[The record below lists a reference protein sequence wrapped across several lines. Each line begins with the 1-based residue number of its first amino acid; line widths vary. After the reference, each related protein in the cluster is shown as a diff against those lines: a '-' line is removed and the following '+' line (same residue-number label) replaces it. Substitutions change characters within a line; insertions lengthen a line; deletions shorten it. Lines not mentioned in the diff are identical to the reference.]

1 MNVNRNV
8 NQETLIEVKDLR
20 KVFGKNEVLTGITTE
35 IKRGEVVVII
45 GPSGSGKSTFLRSLN
60 LLEPPTEGTILFEG
74 VNITDPKTDIDLHR
88 QKMGMVFQHFNL
100 FPHMTVIKNL
110 EKPAKI
116 VKKLDSRAVK
126 EQSHAL
132 LNKVGLLDKAEI
144 YPDQLSGGQKQRV
157 AIVRALMMNPEIM
170 LFDEPTSS
178 LDPEITKEVLHTM
191 KQLAEE
197 KMTMLIVTHE
207 IGFAKEVASKIL
219 FMSNGKILES
229 GTPDEIF
236 NNPKHERTKLFLN
249 NSF

>member
-1 MNVNRNV
+1 MNI
-8 NQETLIEVKDLR
+8 IEVSNLK
-20 KVFGKNEVLTGITTE
+20 KSFGNLQVLKNVSFTVEKGD
-35 IKRGEVVVII
+35 VIAI
-45 GPSGSGKSTFLRSLN
+45 LGSSGSGKSTLLRCLID
-60 LLEPPTEGTILFEG
+60 LEKIDDGTISIDG
-74 VNITDPKTDIDLHR
+74 DIFVKNGKYMPNKIVKEATM
-88 QKMGMVFQHFNL
+88 KMGMVFQHFNL

-110 EKPAKI
+110 EKPVKI
-116 VKKLDSRAVK
+116 IKKSNIADIREKS
-126 EQSHAL
+126 QAL
-132 LNKVGLLDKAEI
+132 LNKVGLLEKADS

-178 LDPEITKEVLHTM
+178 LDPEITKEVLYTM

-207 IGFAKEVASKIL
+207 ISFAKEVASKIL
-219 FMSNGKILES
+219 FMADGEILES

>member
-1 MNVNRNV
+1 M
-8 NQETLIEVKDLR
+8 IEVSHLKKSFGSLNVLKD
-20 KVFGKNEVLTGITTE
+20 VSFTVEEGD
-35 IKRGEVVVII
+35 VIAI
-45 GPSGSGKSTFLRSLN
+45 LGSSGSGKSTLLRCLID
-60 LLEPPTEGTILFEG
+60 LEKIDDGTITVDGEIFVKNG
-74 VNITDPKTDIDLHR
+74 VYMPNKIVKEATM
-88 QKMGMVFQHFNL
+88 KMGMVFQHFNL

>member
-1 MNVNRNV
+1 MSI
-8 NQETLIEVKDLR
+8 IEVSHLKKSFGSLNVLKD
-20 KVFGKNEVLTGITTE
+20 VSFTVEEGD
-35 IKRGEVVVII
+35 VIAI
-45 GPSGSGKSTFLRSLN
+45 LGSSGSGKSTLLRCLID
-60 LLEPPTEGTILFEG
+60 LEKIDDGTITVDGEIFVKNG
-74 VNITDPKTDIDLHR
+74 VYMPNKIVKEATM
-88 QKMGMVFQHFNL
+88 KMGMVFQHFNL

-132 LNKVGLLDKAEI
+132 HNKVGLLDKAET

>member
-1 MNVNRNV
+1 MIKISNLHKNFGDLHVLKGIDLQV
-8 NQETLIEVKDLR
+8 NQGDI
-20 KVFGKNEVLTGITTE
+20 IA
-35 IKRGEVVVII
+35 II
-45 GPSGSGKSTFLRSLN
+45 GPSGSGKST
-60 LLEPPTEGTILFEG
+60 LLHCINKLEEPTAGHIFIDNEDIINPEC
-74 VNITDPKTDIDLHR
+74 NINAVR
-88 QKMGMVFQHFNL
+88 QKVGMVFQHFNL

-116 VKKLDSRAVK
+116 VKKLDNRTILEKS
-126 EQSHAL
+126 QML
-132 LNKVGLLDKAEI
+132 LNKVGLLDKADT
-144 YPDQLSGGQKQRV
+144 YPDQLSGGQKQRA

-219 FMSNGKILES
+219 FMSNGEILES

-236 NNPKHERTKLFLN
+236 NNPKNERTKLFLN

>member
-1 MNVNRNV
+1 MSI
-8 NQETLIEVKDLR
+8 IEVSHLKKSFGSLNVLKDVSFAVE
-20 KVFGKNEVLTGITTE
+20 KGD
-35 IKRGEVVVII
+35 VIAI
-45 GPSGSGKSTFLRSLN
+45 LGSSGSGKSTLLRCLID
-60 LLEPPTEGTILFEG
+60 LEKIDDGTITVDGDTFVKNG
-74 VNITDPKTDIDLHR
+74 VYMPNKVVKDVTM
-88 QKMGMVFQHFNL
+88 KMGMVFQHFNL
-100 FPHMTVIKNL
+100 FPHMTVMKNL

-116 VKKLDSRAVK
+116 VKKLDSK
-126 EQSHAL
+126 TIQKKSKIL
-132 LNKVGLLDKAEI
+132 LNKVGLLDKADV

-219 FMSNGKILES
+219 FMSNGEILES

>member
-1 MNVNRNV
+1 MSI
-8 NQETLIEVKDLR
+8 IEVSHLKKSFGSLNVLKD
-20 KVFGKNEVLTGITTE
+20 VSFTVEEGD
-35 IKRGEVVVII
+35 VIAI
-45 GPSGSGKSTFLRSLN
+45 LGSSGSGKSTLLRCLID
-60 LLEPPTEGTILFEG
+60 LEKIDDGTITVDGEIFVKNG
-74 VNITDPKTDIDLHR
+74 VYMPNKIVKEATM
-88 QKMGMVFQHFNL
+88 KMGMVFQHFNL

-157 AIVRALMMNPEIM
+157 AIVRALLMNPEIM

>member
-1 MNVNRNV
+1 MPNKIVK
-8 NQETLIEVKDLR
+8 EATL
-20 KVFGKNEVLTGITTE
+20 
-35 IKRGEVVVII
+35 
-45 GPSGSGKSTFLRSLN
+45 
-60 LLEPPTEGTILFEG
+60 
-74 VNITDPKTDIDLHR
+74 
-88 QKMGMVFQHFNL
+88 KMGMVFQHFNL
-100 FPHMTVIKNL
+100 FPHLTVMKNL

-116 VKKLDSRAVK
+116 VKKLDTNTIK
-126 EQSHAL
+126 NKSHAL
-132 LNKVGLLDKAEI
+132 LNKVGLLDKANA

-219 FMSNGKILES
+219 FMSNGEILES

-236 NNPKHERTKLFLN
+236 NNPKNERTKLFLN

>member
-1 MNVNRNV
+1 MSI
-8 NQETLIEVKDLR
+8 IEVSHLKKSFGSLNVLKDISFTVE
-20 KVFGKNEVLTGITTE
+20 KGD
-35 IKRGEVVVII
+35 VIAI
-45 GPSGSGKSTFLRSLN
+45 LGSSGSGKSTLLRCLID
-60 LLEPPTEGTILFEG
+60 LEKIDDGTITVDGDTFVKNG
-74 VNITDPKTDIDLHR
+74 VYMPNKIVKDATM
-88 QKMGMVFQHFNL
+88 KMGMVFQHFNL
-100 FPHMTVIKNL
+100 FPHITVMKNL

-116 VKKLDSRAVK
+116 VNKLDSK
-126 EQSHAL
+126 TIQEKSQML
-132 LNKVGLLDKAEI
+132 LNKVGLLDKADT

-219 FMSNGKILES
+219 FMFNGEILES

-236 NNPKHERTKLFLN
+236 NNPKNERTKLFLN

>member
-1 MNVNRNV
+1 MSI
-8 NQETLIEVKDLR
+8 IEVSHLKKSFGTLDVLKDISFNVE
-20 KVFGKNEVLTGITTE
+20 KGD
-35 IKRGEVVVII
+35 VVAIL
-45 GPSGSGKSTFLRSLN
+45 GSSGSGKSTLLRCLID
-60 LLEPPTEGTILFEG
+60 LEKIDDGTITVDGDTFVKNG
-74 VNITDPKTDIDLHR
+74 VYMPNKIVKEATI
-88 QKMGMVFQHFNL
+88 KMGMVFQHFNL
-100 FPHMTVIKNL
+100 FPHLTVEKNL

-116 VKKLDSRAVK
+116 VKKLDDKTIK
-126 EQSHAL
+126 EKTKVL
-132 LNKVGLLDKAEI
+132 LDKVGLLDKANA

-207 IGFAKEVASKIL
+207 MGFAKEVASKIL
-219 FMSNGKILES
+219 FMSDGEILET
-229 GTPDEIF
+229 GTPDEVF
-236 NNPKHERTKLFLN
+236 NNPKNERTKLFLN

>member
-1 MNVNRNV
+1 MSI
-8 NQETLIEVKDLR
+8 IEVSHLKKSFGSLNVLKDISFTVE
-20 KVFGKNEVLTGITTE
+20 KGD
-35 IKRGEVVVII
+35 VIAI
-45 GPSGSGKSTFLRSLN
+45 LGSSGSGKSTLLRCLID
-60 LLEPPTEGTILFEG
+60 LEKIDDGTITVDGDTFVKNG
-74 VNITDPKTDIDLHR
+74 VNMPNKVGKDVTM
-88 QKMGMVFQHFNL
+88 KMGMVFQHFNL
-100 FPHMTVIKNL
+100 FPHMTVMKNL

-116 VKKLDSRAVK
+116 VKKLDSK
-126 EQSHAL
+126 TIQKKSKIL
-132 LNKVGLLDKAEI
+132 LNKVGLLDKADV

-219 FMSNGKILES
+219 FMSNGEILES

>member
-1 MNVNRNV
+1 MSI
-8 NQETLIEVKDLR
+8 IEVSHLKKSFGSLNVLKDVSFTVE
-20 KVFGKNEVLTGITTE
+20 KGD
-35 IKRGEVVVII
+35 VIAI
-45 GPSGSGKSTFLRSLN
+45 LGSSGSGKSTLLRCLID
-60 LLEPPTEGTILFEG
+60 LEKIDDGTITVDGDTFVKNG
-74 VNITDPKTDIDLHR
+74 VYMPNKVVKDVTM
-88 QKMGMVFQHFNL
+88 KMGMVFQHFNL
-100 FPHMTVIKNL
+100 FPHMTVMKNL

-116 VKKLDSRAVK
+116 VKKLDSNTIQK
-126 EQSHAL
+126 KSKIL
-132 LNKVGLLDKAEI
+132 LNKVGLLDKADV

-219 FMSNGKILES
+219 FMSNGEILES

>member
-1 MNVNRNV
+1 MSI
-8 NQETLIEVKDLR
+8 IEVSHLKKSFGSLNVLKDVSFTVE
-20 KVFGKNEVLTGITTE
+20 KGD
-35 IKRGEVVVII
+35 VIAI
-45 GPSGSGKSTFLRSLN
+45 LGSSGSGKSTLLRCLID
-60 LLEPPTEGTILFEG
+60 LEKIDDGTITVDGDTFVKNG
-74 VNITDPKTDIDLHR
+74 VYMPNTIVKDATM
-88 QKMGMVFQHFNL
+88 KMGMVFQHFNL

-116 VKKLDSRAVK
+116 IKKLDSRTIQEK
-126 EQSHAL
+126 SQML
-132 LNKVGLLDKAEI
+132 LNKVGLLDKADT

-219 FMSNGKILES
+219 FMSNGEILES

-236 NNPKHERTKLFLN
+236 NNPKNERTKLFLN

>member
-1 MNVNRNV
+1 MSI
-8 NQETLIEVKDLR
+8 IEVSHLKKSFGSLNVLKDVSFTVE
-20 KVFGKNEVLTGITTE
+20 KGD
-35 IKRGEVVVII
+35 VIAI
-45 GPSGSGKSTFLRSLN
+45 LGSSGSGKSTLLRCLID
-60 LLEPPTEGTILFEG
+60 LEKIDDGTITVDSDTFVKNG
-74 VNITDPKTDIDLHR
+74 IYMPNKIVKDATM
-88 QKMGMVFQHFNL
+88 KMGMVFQHFNL

-116 VKKLDSRAVK
+116 VKKLDNRTILEKS
-126 EQSHAL
+126 QML
-132 LNKVGLLDKAEI
+132 LNKVGLLDKADT
-144 YPDQLSGGQKQRV
+144 YPDQLSGGQKQRA

-219 FMSNGKILES
+219 FMSNGEILES

-236 NNPKHERTKLFLN
+236 NNPKNERTKLFLN

>member
-1 MNVNRNV
+1 MSI
-8 NQETLIEVKDLR
+8 IEVSHLKKSFGSLNVLKDVSFTVE
-20 KVFGKNEVLTGITTE
+20 KGD
-35 IKRGEVVVII
+35 VIAI
-45 GPSGSGKSTFLRSLN
+45 LGSSGSGKSTLLRCLID
-60 LLEPPTEGTILFEG
+60 LEKIDDGTITVDGDTFVKNG
-74 VNITDPKTDIDLHR
+74 VYMPNKIVKDATM
-88 QKMGMVFQHFNL
+88 KMGMVFQHFNL
-100 FPHMTVIKNL
+100 FPHMTVMKNL

-116 VKKLDSRAVK
+116 VKKLDSK
-126 EQSHAL
+126 TIQKKSKIL
-132 LNKVGLLDKAEI
+132 LNKVGLLDKADV

-219 FMSNGKILES
+219 FMSNGEILES

>member
-1 MNVNRNV
+1 MSI
-8 NQETLIEVKDLR
+8 IEVSHLKKSFGSLNVLKDVSFTVE
-20 KVFGKNEVLTGITTE
+20 KGD
-35 IKRGEVVVII
+35 VIAI
-45 GPSGSGKSTFLRSLN
+45 LGSSGSGKSTLLRCLID
-60 LLEPPTEGTILFEG
+60 LEKIDDGTITVDGDTFVKNG
-74 VNITDPKTDIDLHR
+74 VYMPNKVVKDVTM
-88 QKMGMVFQHFNL
+88 KMGMVFQHFNL
-100 FPHMTVIKNL
+100 FPHMTVMKNL

-116 VKKLDSRAVK
+116 VKKLDSK
-126 EQSHAL
+126 TIQKKSKIL
-132 LNKVGLLDKAEI
+132 LNKVGLLDKADV

-191 KQLAEE
+191 KQLADE

-219 FMSNGKILES
+219 FMSNGEILES

>member
-1 MNVNRNV
+1 MSI
-8 NQETLIEVKDLR
+8 IEVSHLKKSFGSLNVLKD
-20 KVFGKNEVLTGITTE
+20 VSFTVEEGD
-35 IKRGEVVVII
+35 VIAI
-45 GPSGSGKSTFLRSLN
+45 LGSSGSGKSTLLRCLID
-60 LLEPPTEGTILFEG
+60 LEKIDDGTITVDGEIFVKNG
-74 VNITDPKTDIDLHR
+74 VYMPNKIVKEATM
-88 QKMGMVFQHFNL
+88 KMGMVFQHFNL

-144 YPDQLSGGQKQRV
+144 YPDQLSGGKKQRV

>member
-1 MNVNRNV
+1 MSI
-8 NQETLIEVKDLR
+8 IEVSHLKKSFGSLNVLKDVSFTVE
-20 KVFGKNEVLTGITTE
+20 KGD
-35 IKRGEVVVII
+35 VIAI
-45 GPSGSGKSTFLRSLN
+45 LGSSGSGKSTLLRCLID
-60 LLEPPTEGTILFEG
+60 LEKIDDGTITVDSDTFVKNG
-74 VNITDPKTDIDLHR
+74 IYMPNKIVKDATM
-88 QKMGMVFQHFNL
+88 KMGMVFQHFNL

-116 VKKLDSRAVK
+116 VNKLDSK
-126 EQSHAL
+126 TIQEKSQML
-132 LNKVGLLDKAEI
+132 LNKVGLLDKADT
-144 YPDQLSGGQKQRV
+144 YPDHLSGGQKQRV

-219 FMSNGKILES
+219 FMSNGEILES

-236 NNPKHERTKLFLN
+236 NNPKNKRTKLFLN

>member
-1 MNVNRNV
+1 MSI
-8 NQETLIEVKDLR
+8 IEVSHLKKSFGSLNVLKDVSFTVE
-20 KVFGKNEVLTGITTE
+20 KGD
-35 IKRGEVVVII
+35 VIAI
-45 GPSGSGKSTFLRSLN
+45 LGSSGSGKSTLLRCLID
-60 LLEPPTEGTILFEG
+60 LEKIDDGTITVDGETFVKNG
-74 VNITDPKTDIDLHR
+74 VYMPHKIVKDATM
-88 QKMGMVFQHFNL
+88 KMGMVFQHFNL

-116 VKKLDSRAVK
+116 IKKMNRNTIREKS
-126 EQSHAL
+126 QML
-132 LNKVGLLDKAEI
+132 LNKVGLLDKADT

-197 KMTMLIVTHE
+197 NMTMLIVTHE

-219 FMSNGKILES
+219 FMSNGEILES

-236 NNPKHERTKLFLN
+236 NNPKSERTKLFLN

>member
-1 MNVNRNV
+1 MSI
-8 NQETLIEVKDLR
+8 IEVSHLKKSFGSLNVLKDVSFTVE
-20 KVFGKNEVLTGITTE
+20 KGD
-35 IKRGEVVVII
+35 VIAI
-45 GPSGSGKSTFLRSLN
+45 LGSSGSGKSTLLRCLIN
-60 LLEPPTEGTILFEG
+60 LEKIDDGTITVDGDTFVKNG
-74 VNITDPKTDIDLHR
+74 VYMPNKIVKDATM
-88 QKMGMVFQHFNL
+88 KMGMVFQHFNL
-100 FPHMTVIKNL
+100 FPHMTVMKNL

-116 VKKLDSRAVK
+116 VKKLDSRTIQEK
-126 EQSHAL
+126 SQML
-132 LNKVGLLDKAEI
+132 LNKVGLLDKADT

-219 FMSNGKILES
+219 FMSNGEILES

>member
-1 MNVNRNV
+1 MSI
-8 NQETLIEVKDLR
+8 IEVSHLKKSFGSLNVLKDVSFTVE
-20 KVFGKNEVLTGITTE
+20 KGD
-35 IKRGEVVVII
+35 VIAI
-45 GPSGSGKSTFLRSLN
+45 LGSSGSGKSTLLRCLID
-60 LLEPPTEGTILFEG
+60 LEKIDDGTITVDGDTFVKNG
-74 VNITDPKTDIDLHR
+74 VYMPNKIVKDATM
-88 QKMGMVFQHFNL
+88 KMGMVFQHFNL
-100 FPHMTVIKNL
+100 FPHMTVVKNL

-116 VKKLDSRAVK
+116 IKKLDNKTIQEKSRM
-126 EQSHAL
+126 L
-132 LNKVGLLDKAEI
+132 LNKVGLLDKADT

-219 FMSNGKILES
+219 FMSNGEILES

-236 NNPKHERTKLFLN
+236 NNPKNERTKLFLN

>member
-1 MNVNRNV
+1 MSI
-8 NQETLIEVKDLR
+8 IEVSHLKKSFGSLNVLKDVSFTVE
-20 KVFGKNEVLTGITTE
+20 KGD
-35 IKRGEVVVII
+35 VIAI
-45 GPSGSGKSTFLRSLN
+45 LGSSGSGKSTLLRCLIN
-60 LLEPPTEGTILFEG
+60 LEKIDDGTITVDGDTFVKNG
-74 VNITDPKTDIDLHR
+74 VYMPNKIVKDATM
-88 QKMGMVFQHFNL
+88 KMGMVFQHFNL
-100 FPHMTVIKNL
+100 FPHMTVMKNL

-116 VKKLDSRAVK
+116 VKKLDSRTIQEK
-126 EQSHAL
+126 SQML
-132 LNKVGLLDKAEI
+132 LNKVGLLDKADT

-207 IGFAKEVASKIL
+207 IGCAKEVASKIL
-219 FMSNGKILES
+219 FMSSGEILAS
-229 GTPDEIF
+229 GTPDEII
-236 NNPKHERTKLFLN
+236 NNPKNERTKLFLN

>member
-1 MNVNRNV
+1 MSI
-8 NQETLIEVKDLR
+8 IEVSHLKKSFGSLNVLR
-20 KVFGKNEVLTGITTE
+20 DVSFTVEKGD
-35 IKRGEVVVII
+35 VIAI
-45 GPSGSGKSTFLRSLN
+45 LGSSGSGKSTLLRCLID
-60 LLEPPTEGTILFEG
+60 LEKIDDGTITVDGETFVKNG
-74 VNITDPKTDIDLHR
+74 IYMPNKIVKDATM
-88 QKMGMVFQHFNL
+88 KMGMVFQHFNL
-100 FPHMTVIKNL
+100 FPHITVIKNL

-116 VKKLDSRAVK
+116 VKKLDNKVMKEKSRA
-126 EQSHAL
+126 L
-132 LNKVGLLDKAEI
+132 LDKVGLLDKADS

-219 FMSNGKILES
+219 FMSNGEILES

-236 NNPKHERTKLFLN
+236 NNPKNERTKLFLN

>member
-1 MNVNRNV
+1 MSI
-8 NQETLIEVKDLR
+8 IEVSHLKKSFGSLNVLKDISFTVE
-20 KVFGKNEVLTGITTE
+20 KGD
-35 IKRGEVVVII
+35 VIAI
-45 GPSGSGKSTFLRSLN
+45 LGSSGSGKSTLLRCLID
-60 LLEPPTEGTILFEG
+60 LEKIDDGTITVDGDTFVQNG
-74 VNITDPKTDIDLHR
+74 IYMPNKIVKDATM
-88 QKMGMVFQHFNL
+88 KMGMVFQHFNL
-100 FPHMTVIKNL
+100 FPHMTVMKNL

-116 VKKLDSRAVK
+116 VKKLDSK
-126 EQSHAL
+126 TIQKKSKIL
-132 LNKVGLLDKAEI
+132 LNKVGLLDKADV

-197 KMTMLIVTHE
+197 NMTMLIVTHE

-219 FMSNGKILES
+219 FMSNGEILES

-236 NNPKHERTKLFLN
+236 NNPKSERTKLFLN

>member
-1 MNVNRNV
+1 MS
-8 NQETLIEVKDLR
+8 
-20 KVFGKNEVLTGITTE
+20 
-35 IKRGEVVVII
+35 II
-45 GPSGSGKSTFLRSLN
+45 GVSHLKKSFGSLNVLKDVSFTVEKGDVIAILGSSGSGKSTLLRCLIN
-60 LLEPPTEGTILFEG
+60 LEKIDDGTITVDGDTFVKNG
-74 VNITDPKTDIDLHR
+74 VYMPNKIVKDATM
-88 QKMGMVFQHFNL
+88 KMGMVFQHFNL
-100 FPHMTVIKNL
+100 FPHMTVMKNL

-116 VKKLDSRAVK
+116 VKKLDSRTIQEK
-126 EQSHAL
+126 SQML
-132 LNKVGLLDKAEI
+132 LNKVGLLDKADT

-219 FMSNGKILES
+219 FMSNGEILES

-236 NNPKHERTKLFLN
+236 NNPKNERTKLFLN